1 MKIKDVIN
9 RLNDGDVVSDVA
21 QELNISKDTLNR
33 RLKNWGYE
41 WDNSAKKR
49 IYKGNEP
56 EPLEVEMTEVIKG
69 NKPGNLEVVIGNN
82 GAAKSDTKMEQ
93 NRLVQKQGNKQV
105 ITGNPE
111 FTKEEI
117 VLLKEWARE
126 WQNRNDN
133 VNQPALP
140 RPGNKVRKTFHIDE
154 DYIAQI
160 DDFSQKHRLNKS
172 DVVHMALHKFFQD
185 EKGNAG
191 H

>member
-9 RLNDGDVVSDVA
+9 RLNNGDIVSDVA

-33 RLKNWGYE
+33 RLKDWGYE

-56 EPLEVEMTEVIKG
+56 EPLEINMIEVIKG
-69 NKPGNLEVVIGNN
+69 NKASNLKMDIGNEN
-82 GAAKSDTKMEQ
+82 SAESKDETEQ
-93 NRLVQKQGNKQV
+93 NSPVQKQGNKQV
-105 ITGNPE
+105 ITSNPE

-117 VLLKEWARE
+117 VLLKEWIKE
-126 WQNRNDN
+126 LQKRNDN
-133 VNQPALP
+133 AGEPALP
-140 RPGNKVRKTFHIDE
+140 QPGNKVRKTFHIDE

-160 DDFSQKHRLNKS
+160 DGFAQKHRLNKS

-191 H
+191 R